1 MHIITKQGNL
11 DNVLTYEHIC
21 DTASD
26 MNSIDKQYITLG
38 SVCIVLTGEN
48 GSMEVYMADSNQQ
61 WHDIMVATG
70 GEGSGSSSIDTSTLT
85 TLLAPMRVSS
95 LEPSKLLSS
104 NIIEAI
110 GTPTYVEDI
119 TQYSAYGIID
129 TGWYVFSRISAP
141 ESTTVSA
148 STTITG
154 ADGYILT
161 TGANYID
168 IAIRFD
174 VAATSKTVTINWGSK
189 EETFIFKA
197 TDLAINNLDYRVT
210 FYVYDVDDYLT
221 WEYGLTTDTTFVADK
236 AYYTLSGTEYVAAEV
251 IAGEAIPENTYYNHT
266 KVIFQGLTPNITYKC
281 NTIIDCPMEFILPTV
296 DNDTHGCW
304 FEIRCRHNGSYSMTL
319 TPPDDTVKI
328 ATEHTQAETKGLN
341 MINLHYTNVCGVK
354 LWRFMNTH
362 STIPA

>member
-1 MHIITKQGNL
+1 MHIISKQGNM

-21 DTASD
+21 DTIAD
-26 MNSIDKQYITLG
+26 MNNIEKKYITLG
-38 SVCIVLTGEN
+38 STCIVLS
-48 GSMEVYMADSNQQ
+48 GSANALEAYMADSNKE
-61 WHDIMVATG
+61 WHELLVSGSETG
-70 GEGSGSSSIDTSTLT
+70 GNSGINTAVLK
-85 TLLAPMRVSS
+85 TLLAPTRVSS
-95 LEPSKLLSS
+95 LEPSKLLSG

-119 TQYSAYGIID
+119 SQYANYGLTN
-129 TGWYVFSRISAP
+129 TGWYVFSRIAAP
-141 ESTTVSA
+141 ENTIVSA

-161 TGANYID
+161 SGTDHID

-174 VAATSKTVTINWGSK
+174 VAATSKTITINWGSE

-221 WEYGLTTDTTFVADK
+221 WEYGLTTDTTFVEDK
-236 AYYTLSGTEYVAAEV
+236 TYYTLSDGEYIAAEV
-251 IAGEAIPENTYYNHT
+251 TVGDEVPENTYYNHT
-266 KVIFQGLTPNITYKC
+266 KVIFSGLTPNITYKC
-281 NTIIDCPMEFILPTV
+281 NTIIDCPMEFILPAV